1 MFAVNHRRVDSSG
14 CHAITSLVADA
25 LYDRLVVLRDEEGV
39 SLTVTSA
46 ELLALDK
53 APVSNL
59 SLYIEEHRAEAREL
73 RQLSVVTCMT
83 AIPRDSHEP
92 RAQSQLVVGT
102 EAGDILV
109 LSAAGTTVESRFTLP
124 GGAKPV
130 SIHGTGLWNV
140 DSRLVV
146 RTREGT
152 IRSIRNQRMTSTIL
166 RAGVPITCCVAMESA
181 IVAATMDGR
190 LSCWHPKGKALWN
203 DDPPSPVVCMCKVAD
218 PHASREVVAVALADG
233 DVRLYA
239 GGVVLHSTGATD
251 VEGSA
256 DPDSGSAATAMVFGS
271 FGGEK
276 RCLVTAHEL
285 GSVRVRVLPRRARLE
300 SAAVDS
306 SSPPEEQDVPMD
318 LPKRTRLHVQNIH
331 REQAEAPD
339 MWRSLERDRRRLR
352 LAVMREYVKT
362 ISSGVAPDATG
373 SLGSVS
379 ALFDVAPDAAAA
391 AGAAA
396 SSSSSGAA
404 ASPLRLSAE
413 VQGVGP
419 GFVILLHVT
428 SAMRLTAAGA
438 WLVVSCNEAQY
449 TVGGHVGG
457 SHMSVLP
464 PLPPRTPVVV
474 PISVRCI
481 DPAGAPRG
489 QIRLTVL
496 PPHDRLGEP
505 GGLTA
510 AAAGV
515 YGPTPTASAG
525 IAAAFGR
532 PVASLA
538 VDMPQSIESDM

>member
-1 MFAVNHRRVDSSG
+1 
-14 CHAITSLVADA
+14 
-25 LYDRLVVLRDEEGV
+25 
-39 SLTVTSA
+39 VTSA

-73 RQLSVVTCMT
+73 RRLSVVTCMT

-102 EAGDILV
+102 EAGDVLV
-109 LSAAGTTVESRFTLP
+109 LSAAGTSVEARFALP
-124 GGAKPV
+124 GGAQPA
-130 SIHGTGLWNV
+130 SINSTGLWSV

-152 IRSIRNQRMTSTIL
+152 IRAIRNQRMTSTIL
-166 RAGVPITCCVAMESA
+166 RTGVPITCCVAMESA

-190 LSCWHPKGKALWN
+190 LHCWHPKGKALWN
-203 DDPPSPVVCMCKVAD
+203 DDPPSAVVSMCKVAD

-239 GGVVLHSTGATD
+239 GGVVLHSTGATN
-251 VEGSA
+251 VEGST
-256 DPDSGSAATAMVFGS
+256 DPDSGSGVTAMVFGG
-271 FGGEK
+271 FGGER
-276 RCLVTAHEL
+276 RCLITAHAM

-306 SSPPEEQDVPMD
+306 SSPPDEQDVPMD

-331 REQAEAPD
+331 REQAEAPEI
-339 MWRSLERDRRRLR
+339 WRSLERDRRRLR

-373 SLGSVS
+373 TIVSVS
-379 ALFDVAPDAAAA
+379 SLFDVAPAAS
-391 AGAAA
+391 A
-396 SSSSSGAA
+396 SSSSSASAGSSSGSA
-404 ASPLRLSAE
+404 ASPLRLTAE

-419 GFVILLHVT
+419 GFLIVLHLT
-428 SAMRLTAAGA
+428 SAMRITAAGA
-438 WLVVSCNEAQY
+438 WLVVSCDEAQY
-449 TVGGHVGG
+449 TVEGSLGG
-457 SHMSVLP
+457 SHLIVLP
-464 PLPPRTPVVV
+464 PLPPKMPVVV
-474 PISVRCI
+474 PVAVRCI

-489 QIRLTVL
+489 QIRLTVV

-510 AAAGV
+510 AAAAVAQG
-515 YGPTPTASAG
+515 GSSAP
-525 IAAAFGR
+525 AELVAAFSR
-532 PVASLA
+532 PIASLA
-538 VDMPQSIESDM
+538 VDMPQSVEAEM